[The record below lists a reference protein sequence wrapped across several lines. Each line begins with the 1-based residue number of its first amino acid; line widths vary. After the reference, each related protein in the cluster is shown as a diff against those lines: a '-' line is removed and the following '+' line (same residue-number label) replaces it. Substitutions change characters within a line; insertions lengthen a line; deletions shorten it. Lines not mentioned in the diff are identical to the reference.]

1 MTDVPLSTRRQA
13 REYGRRVLDATLSH
27 VYDPSRRT
35 YSGASTGEI
44 DRLFDEP
51 LPERGRDPARVLRE
65 CRRKVFRH
73 SMHMSHP
80 RIFGLFNPAPLP
92 VAALAELPVAFLNQ
106 SVDAWKAGPSATH
119 LEMRVIRWMN
129 DLIGFGK
136 RAFGVFTSG
145 GGVANTIALKLARD
159 GVAGIDSRR
168 TGLRRDLVGRL
179 RVYASDQ
186 AHFSIARSLDLLGLG
201 ENALVRIKTDH
212 DMKLRV
218 DHLSEAIESDLRH
231 RHVPMAVVATAGTTN
246 TGTIDPLREIARLTR
261 ARRLH
266 LHVDAAYGGALLFS
280 NRYSSRLDG
289 LRLADSVTID
299 PHKWL
304 FQPFSLGGLFVRDG
318 RKLNRSFTIEPGYLR
333 KDLEAEQHRLDFYHY
348 SLEGSRSFR
357 GLKLWFS
364 LKTLGRRGMGR
375 LVDHTMDVTHYLEEQ
390 VRRRDWFEPFSS
402 RVECAS
408 FCFRFLPPWARRL
421 SPAARRTA
429 IARERLNRAQVL
441 IQQKVERSGFAWF
454 PCIAI
459 DRTVYFR
466 FGVFNYMTRNE
477 DVDAV
482 LSHIQRTA
490 SSLGLRS
497 AKRWPQTR
505 AGSSLRREAPLSRRT
520 AFDRAIVR

>member
-1 MTDVPLSTRRQA
+1 MTDVLLSTRRQA
-13 REYGRRVLDATLSH
+13 YRFGRRVLDTTLSY

-35 YSGASTGEI
+35 YSGASTREI

-51 LPERGRDPARVLRE
+51 LPETGQDPVRVLGE

-92 VAALAELPVAFLNQ
+92 VAAFADLPVAFLNQ

-129 DLIGFGK
+129 DLIGFGAP
-136 RAFGVFTSG
+136 AFGVFTSG

-159 GVAGIDSRR
+159 RVAGIGSRR
-168 TGLRRDLVGRL
+168 NGLRRDLAGRL

-186 AHFSIARSLDLLGLG
+186 AHFSIARSLDILGLG
-201 ENALVRIKTDH
+201 ENALVRIKSDRA
-212 DMKLRV
+212 MKLSA
-218 DHLSEAIESDLRH
+218 DHLSDAIGTDLGRGL
-231 RHVPMAVVATAGTTN
+231 VPMAVVATAGTTN
-246 TGTIDPLREIARLTR
+246 TGNIDPLREIARVTR
-261 ARRLH
+261 KLRLH

-280 NRYSSRLDG
+280 NRFSTRLDG
-289 LRLADSVTID
+289 LQLADSVTID

-318 RKLNRSFTIEPGYLR
+318 RALNRSFTIEPGYLR
-333 KDLEAEQHRLDFYHY
+333 KDLEAETDRLDFYHY

-357 GLKLWFS
+357 GLRFWFS
-364 LKTLGRRGMGR
+364 LKTLGRRGIGR
-375 LVDHTMDVTHYLEEQ
+375 LVDHTMDVALHLEEQ
-390 VRRRDWFEPFSS
+390 VRRRSWFEPFPSP
-402 RVECAS
+402 VECAS
-408 FCFRFLPPWARRL
+408 VCFRFLPAWARRL
-421 SPAARRTA
+421 SPAGRATAAARD
-429 IARERLNRAQVL
+429 RLNRAQVL
-441 IQQKVERSGFAWF
+441 IQREVERRGFAWF

-466 FGVFNYMTRNE
+466 FGVFNYMTGDA

-482 LSHIQRTA
+482 LAHI
-490 SSLGLRS
+490 
-497 AKRWPQTR
+497 
-505 AGSSLRREAPLSRRT
+505 RRT
-520 AFDRAIVR
+520 AATLGL